1 MHGITSNPFV
11 CSSKKCCCCISHNT
25 KCQTHLISIFLPPKK
40 VCLCLFLLCAAFYSA
55 FVVVPFISLMSYKY
69 CYYFQVIF
77 KPSLTLRRVLF
88 AGSGSPKA
96 FHELVFICSF
106 ARCCFFFYDVSS
118 LFDVESTYFTII
130 IVNNDFRSLEIFFCF
145 LRASNAFYVLTP
157 FLYATLLHL
166 MRINRATYF
175 GRLR

>member
-1 MHGITSNPFV
+1 MPD
-11 CSSKKCCCCISHNT
+11 SSHFHIS
-25 KCQTHLISIFLPPKK
+25 LPTKK

-77 KPSLTLRRVLF
+77 EPSLTLLRVLF

-106 ARCCFFFYDVSS
+106 LMLSRHILQLLLLIMTSEVLRFSFVSFARLT
-118 LFDVESTYFTII
+118 LFMF
-130 IVNNDFRSLEIFFCF
+130 
-145 LRASNAFYVLTP
+145 
-157 FLYATLLHL
+157 
-166 MRINRATYF
+166 
-175 GRLR
+175 

>member
-106 ARCCFFFYDVSS
+106 ACCCFFF
-118 LFDVESTYFTII
+118 LWCF
-130 IVNNDFRSLEIFFCF
+130 IVVWCWVDIFYNYYC
-145 LRASNAFYVLTP
+145 
-157 FLYATLLHL
+157 
-166 MRINRATYF
+166 
-175 GRLR
+175 

>member
-1 MHGITSNPFV
+1 MSW
-11 CSSKKCCCCISHNT
+11 
-25 KCQTHLISIFLPPKK
+25 FL
-40 VCLCLFLLCAAFYSA
+40 FALLP
-55 FVVVPFISLMSYKY
+55 VVVS
-69 CYYFQVIF
+69 
-77 KPSLTLRRVLF
+77 
-88 AGSGSPKA
+88 
-96 FHELVFICSF
+96 
-106 ARCCFFFYDVSS
+106 FFYDVSS